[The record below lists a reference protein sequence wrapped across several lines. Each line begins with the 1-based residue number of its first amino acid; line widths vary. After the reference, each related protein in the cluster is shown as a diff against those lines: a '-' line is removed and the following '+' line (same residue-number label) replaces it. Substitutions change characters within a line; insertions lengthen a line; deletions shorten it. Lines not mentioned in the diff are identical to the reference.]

1 MKYIKNRAQEK
12 STIAGVAFI
21 LGLFGIKIL
30 PEQMDMIPMAITGGI
45 ALFEMSAFTSQGLC
59 RQRRVFNYIGLY
71 VCLPL
76 IVWG

>member
-30 PEQMDMIPMAITGGI
+30 PEQMDMIPMAITGGV
-45 ALFEMSAFTSQGLC
+45 ALFEMI
-59 RQRRVFNYIGLY
+59 RKEK
-71 VCLPL
+71 
-76 IVWG
+76 